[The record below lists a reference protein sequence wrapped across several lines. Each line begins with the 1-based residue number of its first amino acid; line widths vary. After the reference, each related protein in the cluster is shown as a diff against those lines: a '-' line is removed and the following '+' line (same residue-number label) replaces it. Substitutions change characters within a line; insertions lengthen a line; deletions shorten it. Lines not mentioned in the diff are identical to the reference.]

1 MKNKTNIEFNLIK
14 VSKIL
19 GIDFF
24 NGCITVRDLLEI
36 MEVAEFN
43 PWEKPLKGYQ
53 RKIDNAKINSIAL
66 RTISS
71 LTDKTDKNTD
81 KKEFE
86 GFEIFVDAINMNIR
100 SENATKYVKP
110 LDAAN
115 DRYGGFHKLTY
126 ISELGS
132 GFLVDGQHRAKGA
145 QRAVSILRDDK
156 DYKHLEILLNTHV
169 NISLTLTEDVFKEA
183 YIFYLINQHAKN
195 VAPEGATRLMVEGWE
210 NGSVNFK
217 NEITR
222 GSTKITRDD
231 IECAKIADRLS
242 ENSEVWAS
250 RIKDYNE
257 KGAGKVSVRA
267 MSQMIKPL
275 FLEVKK
281 RIGENKKQQVED
293 MTYQLTEIFWVSL
306 SKVFPKMFDEVNSKK
321 YGVTKSSQA
330 EVLMKVLKYVYIM
343 QVIEWEDRGYKFGN
357 VADQKSWDKVTVTLR
372 TFSDE
377 NNSLPPKRVKGSD
390 CWLIGQSGSMG
401 KYTSAGAKTAVAR
414 VVAVHIE
421 KELGITRQN
430 PETII

>member
-19 GIDFF
+19 GIDTF
-24 NGCITVRDLLEI
+24 NGSITVRDLLKI

-53 RKIDNAKINSIAL
+53 RKIDNTKINKIAD
-66 RTISS
+66 RTIDS
-71 LTDKTDKNTD
+71 LKD

-115 DRYGGFHKLTY
+115 DCYGGFHKLTY
-126 ISELGS
+126 ISELGG

-145 QRAVSILRDDK
+145 QRAASILRDDK
-156 DYKHLEILLNTHV
+156 DYENLEILLNTHV
-169 NISLTLTEDVFKEA
+169 NISLTLTEDIFKEA

-210 NGSVNFK
+210 SGAVNFQ

-222 GSTKITRDD
+222 GSTKITVED
-231 IECAKIADRLS
+231 IECAKVADRLS

-257 KGAGKVSVRA
+257 KGAGKISVRA

-281 RIGENKKQQVED
+281 RMGENKKQQIED
-293 MTYQLTEIFWVSL
+293 ATYELTEIFWVSL
-306 SKVFPKMFDEVNSKK
+306 SKTFPKMFDEVNSKK
-321 YGVTKSSQA
+321 YGITKSSQA
-330 EVLMKVLKYVYIM
+330 EVLMKVLKYVYV
-343 QVIEWEDRGYKFGN
+343 QQEKEWEDRGYKFGN
-357 VADQKSWDKVTVTLR
+357 VADTKSWDKVTTSLR

-377 NNSLPPKRVKGSD
+377 NNSLPPKKVKGAD

-401 KYTSAGAKTAVAR
+401 KYTSAGAKTAIAR
-414 VVAVHIE
+414 VVAGHIE